1 MKSLYKGHQEPV
13 GGGGRCSEG
22 CVPASQAGWEAAWGL
37 GQHEALLASYL
48 AGAGWRGDGHK
59 AFGGP
64 AALSQARLSWQGR

>member
-1 MKSLYKGHQEPV
+1 M
-13 GGGGRCSEG
+13 
-22 CVPASQAGWEAAWGL
+22 PASQAGWEAAWGL